1 MNKKMSEEEEN
12 HRKVSDTAAAPGNL
26 AVTEDC
32 QKFRLIVI
40 Q

>member
-1 MNKKMSEEEEN
+1 MSEEE
-12 HRKVSDTAAAPGNL
+12 RKPPQGSDTAAAHGNL
-26 AVTEDC
+26 AVTKDC